1 MKKIVITLGACC
13 LAFSGW
19 GMNSGH
25 FTDSKMKKSGG
36 SLARLSVTTSGQIMK
51 PSDSSDSI
59 PLSPSHSGK
68 ITRYASSRDEIMQNL
83 RGENIDVDKIVKT
96 LNQYPSEASFYE
108 IYTVAAQKGIPQI
121 VAWPFIPENTE
132 RLSLNVQAL
141 LTEVCKI
148 AIDINQSQNQI
159 DLLTAIFDTGIFNKY
174 PNVMKNTAALI
185 SQQANKNRGSQVARK
200 LDNLV
205 KSWRKK

>member
-1 MKKIVITLGACC
+1 MKKIVVTFGVCC
-13 LAFSGW
+13 YAFSGW
-19 GMNSGH
+19 GMDSGH
-25 FTDSKMKKSGG
+25 FTESKMRKSGG
-36 SLARLSVTTSGQIMK
+36 NLARLSITTSGPIMK

-68 ITRYASSRDEIMQNL
+68 ITRYASSRDEIMQSL
-83 RGENIDVDKIVKT
+83 RSDNIDADKIVKT
-96 LNQYPSEASFYE
+96 LNQYPSEASFYD

-121 VAWPFIPENTE
+121 VAWPFIPGNME

-148 AIDINQSQNQI
+148 AIDIKQSRNQI
-159 DLLTAIFDTGIFNKY
+159 DLLTAIFETGIFDKY
-174 PNVMKNTAALI
+174 PNVMKSTATLI